1 MHQPAARLVDSKSS
15 WVLATVAVLILGTAF
30 GAPWMAAVAL
40 KDIAAEVG
48 GTRSVPALANSLA
61 WFGAAFGGIGMGW
74 IAQRVGVRWTV
85 TFGSLMMAVGLAI
98 ATAGPN
104 WSLYLGYG
112 VFVGLIGLSGINAP
126 LYVYISN
133 WFERRRGSALALI
146 SSGTYLAGALWPPIF
161 ERAIAYAG
169 WRQAM
174 LWFAILEA
182 GVIVPLAVVF
192 LRRAPQQPPPVS
204 VMHHAGR
211 EQASVL
217 GWPPNLVFAALSA
230 AIFMCC
236 VPMSMPQ
243 SHLVAFC
250 SDLGISKAHGAAM
263 LSVLLGTAF
272 LCRQMWGL
280 IADRIGGLHTVLLGS
295 VIQAVTMSAF
305 LFTQDEVGL
314 FTVSA
319 AFGLGFSG
327 MIPATVLAGRQ
338 LFPPAQAAWRIPV
351 LLLFSGCG
359 MATGGWLAGILYD
372 HFGYYGPAFATGI
385 VINLLNLAIILMLV
399 GRQHLIAARAY

>member
-1 MHQPAARLVDSKSS
+1 MV
-15 WVLATVAVLILGTAF
+15 ATVCVVVLGTAF

-48 GTRSVPALANSLA
+48 GTRSVPALAAALA
-61 WFGAAFGGIGMGW
+61 WFGAAFGGIAMGS
-74 IAQRVGVRWTV
+74 IAERVGVRWTV
-85 TFGSLMMAVGLAI
+85 IFGSAMMGLGLAI
-98 ATAGPN
+98 ASLGPT
-104 WSLYLGYG
+104 WPLYIGYG

-126 LYVYISN
+126 LYVYISKL
-133 WFERRRGSALALI
+133 FERRRGSALALI
-146 SSGTYLAGALWPPIF
+146 SSGTYIAGALWPPIF

-182 GVIVPLAVVF
+182 ALIVPLAALF
-192 LRRAPQQPPPVS
+192 LRRAPEPLAS
-204 VMHHAGR
+204 VRQHA
-211 EQASVL
+211 ASERADVL
-217 GWPPNLVFAALSA
+217 GWPPNLVFAALCA
-230 AIFMCC
+230 AIFLCC

-243 SHLVAFC
+243 NHLVAFC

-263 LSVLLGTAF
+263 LSVLLGSAF
-272 LCRQMWGL
+272 LCRQIWGL
-280 IADRIGGLHTVLLGS
+280 IADRIGGLQTVLVGS

-327 MIPATVLAGRQ
+327 MIPATVLAGQQ
-338 LFPPAQAAWRIPV
+338 LFPLNEAAWRIPT
-351 LLLFSGCG
+351 LLLCSGCG

-372 HFGYYGPAFATGI
+372 HFGYYGPAFATG
-385 VINLLNLAIILMLV
+385 VAVNLLNLAIILTLV
-399 GRQHLIAARAY
+399 GRQHLILARAH

>member
-1 MHQPAARLVDSKSS
+1 MHQPTARLVDSKSS
-15 WVLATVAVLILGTAF
+15 WTVATVSVLVLGTAF

-48 GTRSVPALANSLA
+48 GTRSVPALALALA
-61 WFGAAFGGIGMGW
+61 WFGSGIGGIAMGW
-74 IAQRVGVRWTV
+74 IAERVGVRWTV
-85 TFGSLMMAVGLAI
+85 MFGSAMMGIGLTL
-98 ATAGPN
+98 ATLGPT
-104 WSLYLGYG
+104 WPLYIGYG
-112 VFVGLIGLSGINAP
+112 LFVGLIGLAGINAP
-126 LYVYISN
+126 LYVYTSK

-146 SSGTYLAGALWPPIF
+146 SSGTYIAGALWPPIF
-161 ERAIAYAG
+161 ERAIAYVG

-174 LWFAILEA
+174 LWFGLLE
-182 GVIVPLAVVF
+182 VVLIVPLAAVF
-192 LRRAPQQPPPVS
+192 LRRPPEQPAVS
-204 VMHHAGR
+204 VPHHAESGP
-211 EQASVL
+211 ASVL
-217 GWPPNLVFAALSA
+217 GWPSNLVFAALAA
-230 AIFMCC
+230 AIFLCC

-243 SHLVAFC
+243 SHLVALC

-272 LCRQMWGL
+272 LSRQIWGL
-280 IADRIGGLHTVLLGS
+280 IADRIGGLQTVLLGS
-295 VIQAVTMSAF
+295 VIQATTMSAF

-327 MIPATVLAGRQ
+327 MIPATVLAGRE
-338 LFPPAQAAWRIPV
+338 LFPPAEAAWRIPT
-351 LLLFSGCG
+351 LLLCSGSG

-385 VINLLNLAIILMLV
+385 AINLLNLAIILTLV
-399 GRQHLIAARAY
+399 SRQHLIAARAY

>member
-1 MHQPAARLVDSKSS
+1 MHQPTARLVDSKSS
-15 WVLATVAVLILGTAF
+15 WTVATVGVLVMGTAF

-48 GTRSVPALANSLA
+48 GTRSVPALALALA
-61 WFGAAFGGIGMGW
+61 WFGAGIGGIAMGW
-74 IAQRVGVRWTV
+74 IAERVGVRWTV
-85 TFGSLMMAVGLAI
+85 IFGSVMIGIGLAL
-98 ATAGPN
+98 ATLGPT
-104 WSLYLGYG
+104 WPLYIGYG
-112 VFVGLIGLSGINAP
+112 LFVGLIGLGGINAP
-126 LYVYISN
+126 LYVYTSK

-146 SSGTYLAGALWPPIF
+146 SSGTHIAGALWPPIF

-169 WRQAM
+169 WRQAV
-174 LWFAILEA
+174 LWFGLLE
-182 GVIVPLAVVF
+182 VVLIVPLAAVF
-192 LRRAPQQPPPVS
+192 LRRPPEQPAVTVPHRAESGP
-204 VMHHAGR
+204 
-211 EQASVL
+211 ASVL
-217 GWPPNLVFAALSA
+217 GWPPSLVFAALAA

-236 VPMSMPQ
+236 VPMAMPQ

-272 LCRQMWGL
+272 LCRQIWGL
-280 IADRIGGLHTVLLGS
+280 ISDRIGGLHTVLLGS
-295 VIQAVTMSAF
+295 VIQATTMSAF

-338 LFPPAQAAWRIPV
+338 LFPAAEAAWRIPV
-351 LLLFSGCG
+351 LLLCSGTG
-359 MATGGWLAGILYD
+359 MAMGGWLAGVLYD

-385 VINLLNLAIILMLV
+385 AINLLNLAVILTLV
-399 GRQHLIAARAY
+399 SRQHLVAARAY

>member
-1 MHQPAARLVDSKSS
+1 MHQPAPRLIDSKSS
-15 WVLATVAVLILGTAF
+15 WVLASVSVLVLGTAF
-30 GAPWMAAVAL
+30 GAPWIAAVAL

-48 GTRSVPALANSLA
+48 GTRAVPALATALA
-61 WFGAAFGGIGMGW
+61 WFGSAFGGIGMGW
-74 IAQRVGVRWTV
+74 IAERVGVRWTV
-85 TFGSLMMAVGLAI
+85 MFGSAMIGLGLAI
-98 ATAGPN
+98 A
-104 WSLYLGYG
+104 SLGTTWALYIGYG

-126 LYVYISN
+126 LYVYISK

-146 SSGTYLAGALWPPIF
+146 SSGTYIAGALWPPIF
-161 ERAIAYAG
+161 ERAVAYAG

-182 GVIVPLAVVF
+182 GFIVPLAAVF
-192 LRRAPQQPPPVS
+192 LRRGPEQAPSS
-204 VMHHAGR
+204 VPHHAAGER
-211 EQASVL
+211 GDVL
-217 GWPPNLVFAALSA
+217 GWPSNLVFIALCA
-230 AIFMCC
+230 AIFLCC

-250 SDLGISKAHGAAM
+250 TDLGISKAHGAVM

-272 LCRQMWGL
+272 LSRQIWGL
-280 IADRIGGLHTVLLGS
+280 IADRIGGLHTALVGS
-295 VIQAVTMSAF
+295 AVQAATMSAF

-319 AFGLGFSG
+319 AFGMGFSG

-338 LFPPAQAAWRIPV
+338 LFPPAEAAWRIPT
-351 LLLFSGCG
+351 LLLCSGCG

-385 VINLLNLAIILMLV
+385 AVNLLNLAIILTLV
-399 GRQHLIAARAY
+399 GRQQLMLARAY

>member
-1 MHQPAARLVDSKSS
+1 MV
-15 WVLATVAVLILGTAF
+15 ATVCVVVLGTAF

-48 GTRSVPALANSLA
+48 GTRSVPALAAALA
-61 WFGAAFGGIGMGW
+61 WFGAAFGGIAMGS
-74 IAQRVGVRWTV
+74 IAERVGVRWTV
-85 TFGSLMMAVGLAI
+85 IFGSAMMGLGLAI
-98 ATAGPN
+98 ASLGPT
-104 WSLYLGYG
+104 WPLYIGYG

-126 LYVYISN
+126 LYVYISKL
-133 WFERRRGSALALI
+133 FERRRGSALALI
-146 SSGTYLAGALWPPIF
+146 SSGTYIAGALWPPIF

-182 GVIVPLAVVF
+182 ALIVPLAALF
-192 LRRAPQQPPPVS
+192 LRRAPEPLAS
-204 VMHHAGR
+204 VRQHA
-211 EQASVL
+211 ASERADVL
-217 GWPPNLVFAALSA
+217 GWPPNLVFAALCA
-230 AIFMCC
+230 AIFLCC

-243 SHLVAFC
+243 NHLVAFC

-263 LSVLLGTAF
+263 LSVLLGSAF
-272 LCRQMWGL
+272 LCRQIWGL
-280 IADRIGGLHTVLLGS
+280 VADRIGGLQTVLVGS

-327 MIPATVLAGRQ
+327 MIPATVLAGQQ
-338 LFPPAQAAWRIPV
+338 LFPLNEAAWRIPT
-351 LLLFSGCG
+351 LLLCSGCG

-385 VINLLNLAIILMLV
+385 AINLLNLAIILTLV
-399 GRQHLIAARAY
+399 GRQHLILARAH

>member
-1 MHQPAARLVDSKSS
+1 MHQPAARLIDSKSS
-15 WVLATVAVLILGTAF
+15 WVVATVSVLVLGVAF

-48 GTRSVPALANSLA
+48 GARSVPALGLA
-61 WFGAAFGGIGMGW
+61 LVWFGAGFGGIAMGW
-74 IAQRVGVRWTV
+74 IAERVGVRWTV
-85 TFGSLMMAVGLAI
+85 MFGAVMMGVGLTL
-98 ATAGPN
+98 ATYGPT
-104 WSLYLGYG
+104 WPFYIGFG
-112 VFVGLIGLSGINAP
+112 VFVGLVGLAGINAP
-126 LYVYISN
+126 LYVYISK

-146 SSGTYLAGALWPPIF
+146 SSGTYIAGALWPPIF

-174 LWFAILEA
+174 LWFGILEVA
-182 GVIVPLAVVF
+182 LIVPLAAVF
-192 LRRAPQQPPPVS
+192 LRRPPEQPRVA
-204 VMHHAGR
+204 VEHHEAR
-211 EQASVL
+211 ASASVL
-217 GWPPNLVFAALSA
+217 GWPSNLVFAALAA

-243 SHLVAFC
+243 THLVAFC
-250 SDLGISKAHGAAM
+250 SDLGISKTHGAVM

-272 LCRQMWGL
+272 ACRQVWGL
-280 IADRIGGLHTVLLGS
+280 ISDRIGGLQTVLIGS
-295 VIQAVTMSAF
+295 VVQAVTMSAF

-314 FTVSA
+314 FAVSA
-319 AFGLGFSG
+319 AFGVGFSG

-338 LFPPAQAAWRIPV
+338 LFPAAEAAWRIPI
-351 LLLFSGCG
+351 LLLCSGSG

-385 VINLLNLAIILMLV
+385 AVNLLNLSIILVLV
-399 GRQHLIAARAY
+399 SRQHLVAARAY

>member
-1 MHQPAARLVDSKSS
+1 
-15 WVLATVAVLILGTAF
+15 VLGAAF

-48 GTRSVPALANSLA
+48 GARSVPAFAVALA
-61 WFGAAFGGIGMGW
+61 WFGSGVGGIAMGW
-74 IAQRVGVRWTV
+74 IAERVGVRWTV
-85 TFGSLMMAVGLAI
+85 MFGSAMIGIGLTL
-98 ATAGPN
+98 ATLGPS
-104 WSLYLGYG
+104 WPLYVGYG

-126 LYVYISN
+126 FYVYISK

-146 SSGTYLAGALWPPIF
+146 SSGTFGAGALWPPFF
-161 ERAIAYAG
+161 ERVIAYAG

-174 LWFAILEA
+174 FWFAIFEVGL
-182 GVIVPLAVVF
+182 IVPLAAIF
-192 LRRAPQQPPPVS
+192 LRRPPEQPSVS
-204 VMHHAGR
+204 MAHRDAT
-211 EQASVL
+211 EPASVL
-217 GWPPNLVFAALSA
+217 GWPPKLVFVALAA

-263 LSVLLGTAF
+263 LSVLLGAAL
-272 LCRQMWGL
+272 LCRQVWGA
-280 IADRIGGLHTVLLGS
+280 ISDRIGGLHTVLAGS
-295 VIQAVTMSAF
+295 VIQAATMSAF

-338 LFPPAQAAWRIPV
+338 LFPPAEAAWRIPA
-351 LLLFSGCG
+351 LLLCSNSG

-372 HFGYYGPAFATGI
+372 RFGYYGPAFATGI
-385 VINLLNLAIILMLV
+385 IINLLNLAIILTLV
-399 GRQHLIAARAY
+399 SRQHVIAARAY

>member
-1 MHQPAARLVDSKSS
+1 MHQPTARLVDSKSS
-15 WVLATVAVLILGTAF
+15 WTVATVSVLVLGTAF

-48 GTRSVPALANSLA
+48 GTRSVPALALALA
-61 WFGAAFGGIGMGW
+61 WFGSGIGGIAMGW
-74 IAQRVGVRWTV
+74 IAERVGVRWTV
-85 TFGSLMMAVGLAI
+85 MFGSAMMGIGLTL
-98 ATAGPN
+98 ATLGPT
-104 WSLYLGYG
+104 WPLYIGYG
-112 VFVGLIGLSGINAP
+112 LFVGLIGLAGINAP
-126 LYVYISN
+126 LYVYTSK

-146 SSGTYLAGALWPPIF
+146 SSGTYIAGALWPPIF
-161 ERAIAYAG
+161 ERAIAYVG

-174 LWFAILEA
+174 LWFGLLE
-182 GVIVPLAVVF
+182 VVLIVPLAAVF
-192 LRRAPQQPPPVS
+192 LRRPPEQPAVTVP
-204 VMHHAGR
+204 HHAESGP
-211 EQASVL
+211 ASVL
-217 GWPPNLVFAALSA
+217 GWPSNLVFAALAA
-230 AIFMCC
+230 AIFLCC

-243 SHLVAFC
+243 SHLVALC

-272 LCRQMWGL
+272 LCRQIWGL
-280 IADRIGGLHTVLLGS
+280 IADRIGGLQTVLLGS
-295 VIQAVTMSAF
+295 VIQATTMSAF

-327 MIPATVLAGRQ
+327 MIPATVLAGRE
-338 LFPPAQAAWRIPV
+338 LFPPAEAAWRIPT
-351 LLLFSGCG
+351 LLLCSGSG
-359 MATGGWLAGILYD
+359 MAMGGWLAGILYD

-385 VINLLNLAIILMLV
+385 AINLLNLAIILTLV

>member
-1 MHQPAARLVDSKSS
+1 MHQPAARLIDSKSS
-15 WVLATVAVLILGTAF
+15 WVAATVSVLILGTAF

-48 GTRSVPALANSLA
+48 GTRSVPALAAALA
-61 WFGAAFGGIGMGW
+61 WFGSAFGGIGMGW
-74 IAQRVGVRWTV
+74 IAELVGVRWTV
-85 TFGSLMMAVGLAI
+85 MFGALMMGVGLAI
-98 ATAGPN
+98 ASLGPS
-104 WSLYLGYG
+104 WPLYIGYG

-126 LYVYISN
+126 LYVYISK
-133 WFERRRGSALALI
+133 WFERRRGSAFALI
-146 SSGTYLAGALWPPIF
+146 SSGTYMAGALWPPVF

-174 LWFAILEA
+174 LGFAILEV
-182 GVIVPLAVVF
+182 GLIVPVAAVF
-192 LRRAPQQPPPVS
+192 LRRTPEYPS
-204 VMHHAGR
+204 VIATPHTAI
-211 EQASVL
+211 ESANVL
-217 GWPPNLVFAALSA
+217 GWPPGLVFAALSA
-230 AIFMCC
+230 AIFLCC

-243 SHLVAFC
+243 NHLVAFC
-250 SDLGISKAHGAAM
+250 SDIGISNSHGAAM

-280 IADRIGGLHTVLLGS
+280 IADRIGGLQTVLVGS
-295 VIQAVTMSAF
+295 VIQAATMSAF

-314 FTVSA
+314 FAVSA

-338 LFPPAQAAWRIPV
+338 LFPPSEAAWRIPT
-351 LLLFSGCG
+351 LLFCSGCG

-385 VINLLNLAIILMLV
+385 AANLLNLAIILMLV
-399 GRQHLIAARAY
+399 GRQHLVVARAY

>member
-15 WVLATVAVLILGTAF
+15 WVVATVCVLLLATAF

-48 GTRSVPALANSLA
+48 GARSVPALATALA
-61 WFGAAFGGIGMGW
+61 WFGSAFGGIGMGW
-74 IAQRVGVRWTV
+74 IAERVGVRWTV
-85 TFGSLMMAVGLAI
+85 IFGAAMVGVGLTLA
-98 ATAGPN
+98 AFGPT
-104 WSLYLGYG
+104 WLLYIGYG
-112 VFVGLIGLSGINAP
+112 LFVGLMGLSGINAP
-126 LYVYISN
+126 LYVYISK
-133 WFERRRGSALALI
+133 WFERRRGSALALMA
-146 SSGTYLAGALWPPIF
+146 SGTYVAGALWPPIF

-174 LWFAILEA
+174 LWFAMLEV
-182 GVIVPLAVVF
+182 GLIVPLAAAF
-192 LRRAPQQPPPVS
+192 LRRPPEHPPV
-204 VMHHAGR
+204 VVTHHAATER
-211 EQASVL
+211 PNVL
-217 GWPPNLVFAALSA
+217 GWPPNLVFAALAA
-230 AIFMCC
+230 AIFLCC

-243 SHLVAFC
+243 THLVAFC

-272 LCRQMWGL
+272 LCRQIWGL
-280 IADRIGGLHTVLLGS
+280 ISDRIGGLHTVLLGS
-295 VIQAVTMSAF
+295 VCQATTMRAF

-327 MIPATVLAGRQ
+327 MIPATVLAGRE
-338 LFPPAQAAWRIPV
+338 LFPPAEAAWRIPI
-351 LLLFSGCG
+351 LLLCSGCG

-385 VINLLNLAIILMLV
+385 AINLLNLAIILTLV
-399 GRQHLIAARAY
+399 SRQHLIIARVH

>member
-1 MHQPAARLVDSKSS
+1 
-15 WVLATVAVLILGTAF
+15 
-30 GAPWMAAVAL
+30 MAAVAL
-40 KDIAAEVG
+40 EDIAAEVG
-48 GTRSVPALANSLA
+48 GARSVPALAAALA

-74 IAQRVGVRWTV
+74 IAERVGVRWTV
-85 TFGSLMMAVGLAI
+85 MFGSAMMGLGLAI
-98 ATAGPN
+98 ASLGPP
-104 WSLYLGYG
+104 WPLYIGYG

-133 WFERRRGSALALI
+133 LFERRRGSALALI
-146 SSGTYLAGALWPPIF
+146 SSGTYIAGALWPPIF

-182 GVIVPLAVVF
+182 AFIVPLAALF
-192 LRRAPQQPPPVS
+192 LRRAPGQAPAS
-204 VMHHAGR
+204 VMH
-211 EQASVL
+211 QAPSERADVL
-217 GWPPNLVFAALSA
+217 GWPPNLVFAALCA
-230 AIFMCC
+230 AIFLCC

-263 LSVLLGTAF
+263 LSVLLGSAF
-272 LCRQMWGL
+272 LCRQIWGL
-280 IADRIGGLHTVLLGS
+280 VCDRIGGLQTVLLGS
-295 VIQAVTMSAF
+295 AIQATTMSAF

-327 MIPATVLAGRQ
+327 MIPATVLAGWQ
-338 LFPPAQAAWRIPV
+338 LFPPAEAAWRMPT
-351 LLLFSGCG
+351 LLLCSGCG

-385 VINLLNLAIILMLV
+385 AANLLNLAIILTLV
-399 GRQHLIAARAY
+399 GRQHLILARAH

>member
-15 WVLATVAVLILGTAF
+15 WIVATVSVLVLGTAV

-48 GTRSVPALANSLA
+48 GTRSVPALALALA
-61 WFGAAFGGIGMGW
+61 WFGSGFGGIAMGW
-74 IAQRVGVRWTV
+74 IAERVGVRWTV
-85 TFGSLMMAVGLAI
+85 MFGATMIGVGLTLATFGPTWPLYIGFGL
-98 ATAGPN
+98 
-104 WSLYLGYG
+104 
-112 VFVGLIGLSGINAP
+112 FVGLIGLSGINAP
-126 LYVYISN
+126 LHVYISK
-133 WFERRRGSALALI
+133 WFERRRGSALALL

-174 LWFAILEA
+174 LWFGLLE
-182 GVIVPLAVVF
+182 VVLIVPLAAVF
-192 LRRAPQQPPPVS
+192 LRRPPEQPAVS
-204 VMHHAGR
+204 VTHRAERGP
-211 EQASVL
+211 ASVL
-217 GWPPNLVFAALSA
+217 GWPPNLVFAALAA

-272 LCRQMWGL
+272 LCRQIWGL
-280 IADRIGGLHTVLLGS
+280 IADRIGGLQTVLLGS
-295 VIQAVTMSAF
+295 VIQATTMSAF

-327 MIPATVLAGRQ
+327 MIPATVLAGRE
-338 LFPPAQAAWRIPV
+338 LFPAAEAAWRIPT
-351 LLLFSGCG
+351 LLLCSGSG

-385 VINLLNLAIILMLV
+385 AINLLNLAIILTLV
-399 GRQHLIAARAY
+399 SRQHLVAARAY

>member
-1 MHQPAARLVDSKSS
+1 
-15 WVLATVAVLILGTAF
+15 
-30 GAPWMAAVAL
+30 
-40 KDIAAEVG
+40 
-48 GTRSVPALANSLA
+48 VPALANSLA

-74 IAQRVGVRWTV
+74 IAERVGVRWTV

-338 LFPPAQAAWRIPV
+338 
-351 LLLFSGCG
+351 
-359 MATGGWLAGILYD
+359 
-372 HFGYYGPAFATGI
+372 
-385 VINLLNLAIILMLV
+385 
-399 GRQHLIAARAY
+399 

>member
-15 WVLATVAVLILGTAF
+15 WVVATVCVLLLATAF

-48 GTRSVPALANSLA
+48 GARSVPALATALA
-61 WFGAAFGGIGMGW
+61 WFGSAFGGIGMGW
-74 IAQRVGVRWTV
+74 IAERVGVRWTV
-85 TFGSLMMAVGLAI
+85 IFGAAMVGVGLTLA
-98 ATAGPN
+98 AFGPT
-104 WSLYLGYG
+104 WLLYIGYG
-112 VFVGLIGLSGINAP
+112 LFVGLMGLSGINAP
-126 LYVYISN
+126 LYVYISK
-133 WFERRRGSALALI
+133 WFERRRGSALALMA
-146 SSGTYLAGALWPPIF
+146 SGTYVAGALWPPIF

-174 LWFAILEA
+174 LWFAMLEV
-182 GVIVPLAVVF
+182 GLIVPLAAAF
-192 LRRAPQQPPPVS
+192 LRRPPEHPPV
-204 VMHHAGR
+204 VVTHHAATER
-211 EQASVL
+211 PNVL
-217 GWPPNLVFAALSA
+217 GWPPNLVFAALAA
-230 AIFMCC
+230 AIFLCC

-243 SHLVAFC
+243 THLVAFC

-272 LCRQMWGL
+272 LCRQIWGL
-280 IADRIGGLHTVLLGS
+280 ISDRIGGLHTVLLGS
-295 VIQAVTMSAF
+295 VCQATTMSAF

-327 MIPATVLAGRQ
+327 MIPATVLAGRE
-338 LFPPAQAAWRIPV
+338 LFPPADAAWRIPI
-351 LLLFSGCG
+351 LLLCSGCG

-385 VINLLNLAIILMLV
+385 AINLLNLAIILTLV
-399 GRQHLIAARAY
+399 SRQHLIIARVH

>member
-1 MHQPAARLVDSKSS
+1 MHQPAVRVADSKSS
-15 WVLATVAVLILGTAF
+15 WVLATVCVLILGTAF

-48 GTRSVPALANSLA
+48 GTRSVPALANALA

-74 IAQRVGVRWTV
+74 IAERVGVRWTV

-126 LYVYISN
+126 LYVYISKR
-133 WFERRRGSALALI
+133 FERRRGSALALI
-146 SSGTYLAGALWPPIF
+146 SSGTYIAGALWPPIF
-161 ERAIAYAG
+161 ERVIAYAG

-174 LWFAILEA
+174 LWFALLEA
-182 GVIVPLAVVF
+182 CVVVPLALIF
-192 LRRAPQQPPPVS
+192 LRRAPQRLPVS
-204 VMHHAGR
+204 VTHHAGR
-211 EQASVL
+211 EPASVL
-217 GWPPNLVFAALSA
+217 GWPPNLVFAALCA

-250 SDLGISKAHGAAM
+250 SDLGISKAHGAVM

-272 LCRQMWGL
+272 LCRQIWGL

-295 VIQAVTMSAF
+295 VTQAVTMTAF

-319 AFGLGFSG
+319 AFGVGFSG
-327 MIPATVLAGRQ
+327 MIPATVLAGRE
-338 LFPPAQAAWRIPV
+338 LFPPEEAAWRIPV
-351 LLLFSGCG
+351 LLLFSGCE
-359 MATGGWLAGILYD
+359 MAIGGWLAGILYD
-372 HFGYYGPAFATGI
+372 HFGYYGPAFASGI
-385 VINLLNLAIILMLV
+385 VVDLLNLEIILMLV
-399 GRQHLIAARAY
+399 GRQHQIAARAY

>member
-1 MHQPAARLVDSKSS
+1 
-15 WVLATVAVLILGTAF
+15 
-30 GAPWMAAVAL
+30 MAAVAL
-40 KDIAAEVG
+40 KDIAAEVDG
-48 GTRSVPALANSLA
+48 ARSVPALANSLA
-61 WFGAAFGGIGMGW
+61 WFGSAFGGIGMGW
-74 IAQRVGVRWTV
+74 IAERVGVRWTV
-85 TFGSLMMAVGLAI
+85 MFGSAMMGVGLAI
-98 ATAGPN
+98 ASLGPS
-104 WSLYLGYG
+104 WPLYIGYG

-133 WFERRRGSALALI
+133 LFERRRGSALALI
-146 SSGTYLAGALWPPIF
+146 SSGTYIAGALWPPIF

-182 GVIVPLAVVF
+182 ALIVPLALLF
-192 LRRAPQQPPPVS
+192 LRRAPEHPP
-204 VMHHAGR
+204 AGTMP
-211 EQASVL
+211 QAATERTDVL
-217 GWPPNLVFAALSA
+217 GWPPNLVFAALCA
-230 AIFMCC
+230 AIFLCC

-272 LCRQMWGL
+272 LSRQIWGL
-280 IADRIGGLHTVLLGS
+280 IADRVGGLQTALLGS
-295 VIQAVTMSAF
+295 VVQTVTMSAF

-319 AFGLGFSG
+319 AFGMGFSG

-338 LFPPAQAAWRIPV
+338 LFAPAEAAWRMPT
-351 LLLFSGCG
+351 LLLCSGCG

-385 VINLLNLAIILMLV
+385 AVNLLNLAIILTLV
-399 GRQHLIAARAY
+399 GRQHVMLARAY

>member
-15 WVLATVAVLILGTAF
+15 WVVATVCVLLLATAF

-48 GTRSVPALANSLA
+48 GARSVPALATALA
-61 WFGAAFGGIGMGW
+61 WFGSAFGGIGMGW
-74 IAQRVGVRWTV
+74 IAEHVGVRWTV
-85 TFGSLMMAVGLAI
+85 MFGAAMVGVGLTLA
-98 ATAGPN
+98 AFGPT
-104 WSLYLGYG
+104 WPLCIGYG
-112 VFVGLIGLSGINAP
+112 LFVGLMGLSGINAP
-126 LYVYISN
+126 LYVYISK
-133 WFERRRGSALALI
+133 WFERRRGSALALMA
-146 SSGTYLAGALWPPIF
+146 SGTYVAGALWPPIF

-174 LWFAILEA
+174 LWFAMLEV
-182 GVIVPLAVVF
+182 GLIVPLAAAF
-192 LRRAPQQPPPVS
+192 LRRPPEHPPV
-204 VMHHAGR
+204 VVTHHAATER
-211 EQASVL
+211 PNVL
-217 GWPPNLVFAALSA
+217 GWPPNLVFAALAA
-230 AIFMCC
+230 AIFLCC

-243 SHLVAFC
+243 THLVAFC

-272 LCRQMWGL
+272 LCRQIWGL
-280 IADRIGGLHTVLLGS
+280 ISDRIGGLHTVLLGS
-295 VIQAVTMSAF
+295 VCQATTMSAF

-327 MIPATVLAGRQ
+327 MIPATVLAGRE
-338 LFPPAQAAWRIPV
+338 LFPPADAAWRIPI
-351 LLLFSGCG
+351 LLLCSGCG

-385 VINLLNLAIILMLV
+385 AINLLNLAIILTLV
-399 GRQHLIAARAY
+399 SRQHLIIARVH

>member
-1 MHQPAARLVDSKSS
+1 MHQPAARLVDSRSS
-15 WVLATVAVLILGTAF
+15 WTVATVCVLVLGTAF

-48 GTRSVPALANSLA
+48 GTRSVPALATALA
-61 WFGAAFGGIGMGW
+61 WFGSAFGGIAMGW
-74 IAQRVGVRWTV
+74 IAERVGVRWTV
-85 TFGSLMMAVGLAI
+85 MFGSAMVGLGLAI
-98 ATAGPN
+98 ASLGPT
-104 WSLYLGYG
+104 WPLYIGYG

-126 LYVYISN
+126 LYVYISK
-133 WFERRRGSALALI
+133 WFERRRGSALAFI
-146 SSGTYLAGALWPPIF
+146 SSGTYIAGALWPPIF

-182 GVIVPLAVVF
+182 GFIVPLAALF
-192 LRRAPQQPPPVS
+192 LRRAPEQPLAS
-204 VMHHAGR
+204 VTHHA
-211 EQASVL
+211 ASEPGDVL
-217 GWPPNLVFAALSA
+217 GWPPNLVFAALCA
-230 AIFMCC
+230 AIFLCC
-236 VPMSMPQ
+236 VPMAMPQ

-272 LCRQMWGL
+272 LSRQIWGL
-280 IADRIGGLHTVLLGS
+280 ISDRIGGLQTVLLGS
-295 VIQAVTMSAF
+295 VIQAVTMTAF

-319 AFGLGFSG
+319 AFGMGFSG

-338 LFPPAQAAWRIPV
+338 LFPPAEAAWRIPT
-351 LLLFSGCG
+351 LLLCSGCG
-359 MATGGWLAGILYD
+359 MAIGGWLAGILYD

-385 VINLLNLAIILMLV
+385 AVNLLNLAIILMLV
-399 GRQHLIAARAY
+399 GRQHLILARAY

>member
-15 WVLATVAVLILGTAF
+15 WVVATVGVVVLGIAF
-30 GAPWMAAVAL
+30 GAPWLAAVAL

-48 GTRSVPALANSLA
+48 GSRSVPALANALA
-61 WFGAAFGGIGMGW
+61 WFGAAFGGIPMGW
-74 IAQRVGVRWTV
+74 IAERVGVRWTV
-85 TFGSLMMAVGLAI
+85 IFGALMMALGLAI
-98 ATAGPN
+98 ATLGTTWP
-104 WSLYLGYG
+104 LYIGYG
-112 VFVGLIGLSGINAP
+112 VFVGLIGLSGMNAP
-126 LYVYISN
+126 FYVYISK

-146 SSGTYLAGALWPPIF
+146 SSGTYIAGALWPPIF

-169 WRQAM
+169 WRQTM
-174 LWFAILEA
+174 LWFAVLEA
-182 GVIVPLAVVF
+182 GLIVPLAAVF
-192 LRRAPQQPPPVS
+192 LRRAPTQLPASVTHRAPVE
-204 VMHHAGR
+204 H
-211 EQASVL
+211 ASVL
-217 GWPPNLVFAALSA
+217 GWPPNLVFAALCA
-230 AIFMCC
+230 AIFLCC

-272 LCRQMWGL
+272 LCRQIWGL
-280 IADRIGGLHTVLLGS
+280 IADRIGGLRTVLLGS
-295 VIQAVTMSAF
+295 VIQTITISAF

-314 FTVSA
+314 FTVAA

-327 MIPATVLAGRQ
+327 MIPATVLAGRE
-338 LFPPAQAAWRIPV
+338 LFPPAEAAWRIPT
-351 LLLFSGCG
+351 LLLCSGCG

-385 VINLLNLAIILMLV
+385 AANLLNLAIILMLV
-399 GRQHLIAARAY
+399 GRQHQIAARAY

>member
-1 MHQPAARLVDSKSS
+1 MHQPVVRLVDSKSS
-15 WVLATVAVLILGTAF
+15 WMVATVCVLVLGTAF

-40 KDIAAEVG
+40 KDIAAEVDG
-48 GTRSVPALANSLA
+48 ARSVPALANSLA
-61 WFGAAFGGIGMGW
+61 WFGSAFGGIGMGW
-74 IAQRVGVRWTV
+74 IAERVGVRWTV
-85 TFGSLMMAVGLAI
+85 MFGSAMMGVGLAI
-98 ATAGPN
+98 ASLGPS
-104 WSLYLGYG
+104 WPLYIGYG

-133 WFERRRGSALALI
+133 LFERRRGSALALI
-146 SSGTYLAGALWPPIF
+146 SSGTYIAGALWPPIF

-182 GVIVPLAVVF
+182 ALIVPLALLF
-192 LRRAPQQPPPVS
+192 LRRAPEHPP
-204 VMHHAGR
+204 AGTMP
-211 EQASVL
+211 QAATERTDVL
-217 GWPPNLVFAALSA
+217 GWPPNLVFAALCA
-230 AIFMCC
+230 AIFLCC

-272 LCRQMWGL
+272 LSRQIWGL
-280 IADRIGGLHTVLLGS
+280 IADRVGGLQTALLGS
-295 VIQAVTMSAF
+295 VVQTVTMSAF

-319 AFGLGFSG
+319 AFGMGFSG

-338 LFPPAQAAWRIPV
+338 LFAPAEAAWRMPT
-351 LLLFSGCG
+351 LLLCSGCG

-385 VINLLNLAIILMLV
+385 AVNLLNLAIILTLV
-399 GRQHLIAARAY
+399 GRQHVMLARAY

>member
-15 WVLATVAVLILGTAF
+15 WVVATVCVLLLATAF

-48 GTRSVPALANSLA
+48 GARSVPALATALA
-61 WFGAAFGGIGMGW
+61 WFGSAFGGIGMGW
-74 IAQRVGVRWTV
+74 IAERVGVRWTV
-85 TFGSLMMAVGLAI
+85 MFGAAMVGVGLTLA
-98 ATAGPN
+98 AFGPT
-104 WSLYLGYG
+104 WPLYIGYG
-112 VFVGLIGLSGINAP
+112 LFVGLMGLSGINAP
-126 LYVYISN
+126 LYVYISK
-133 WFERRRGSALALI
+133 WFERRRGSALALMA
-146 SSGTYLAGALWPPIF
+146 SGTYVAGALWPPIF

-174 LWFAILEA
+174 LWFAMLEV
-182 GVIVPLAVVF
+182 GLIVPLAAAF
-192 LRRAPQQPPPVS
+192 LRRPPEHPPVS
-204 VMHHAGR
+204 VTH
-211 EQASVL
+211 QAATERANVL
-217 GWPPNLVFAALSA
+217 GWPPNLVFAALAA
-230 AIFMCC
+230 AIFLCC

-243 SHLVAFC
+243 THLVAFC

-272 LCRQMWGL
+272 LCRQIWGL
-280 IADRIGGLHTVLLGS
+280 ISDRIGGLHTVLLGS
-295 VIQAVTMSAF
+295 VCQATTMSAF

-327 MIPATVLAGRQ
+327 MIPATVLAGRE
-338 LFPPAQAAWRIPV
+338 LFPPADAAWRIPI
-351 LLLFSGCG
+351 LLLCSGCG

-385 VINLLNLAIILMLV
+385 AINLLNLAIILTLV
-399 GRQHLIAARAY
+399 SRQHLIIARVH